1 MTKGEPGDKR
11 KAKCQATAI
20 RLLMPIALM
29 ALNIGGGGREGKR
42 KGEKH
47 VKAFFSSCQFIGTF
61 TAHSIKD
68 RQMGGGGTN
77 SRPDLC

>member
-1 MTKGEPGDKR
+1 MSGNCYRTPNAD
-11 KAKCQATAI
+11 
-20 RLLMPIALM
+20 RLDGIKHW
-29 ALNIGGGGREGKR
+29 GGGGREGKR